1 MMMSGVWSRRLLGI
15 LWLVSSARP
24 AGAHNGPPFP
34 IIEGKR
40 AGLCIVSLW
49 THPDIGIGTFFVI
62 LDPVPG
68 GAIPK
73 DLQIEIAVQP
83 VSGRLPE
90 ARYPAYRDALRGQV
104 EYKTEVKFDVDEIWR
119 VRLLL
124 HSSAGDGELDS
135 TVEPT
140 PTGFGRWDLLWF
152 AAPFLGAG
160 FLWFHAIRRRR
171 RRAR

>member
-1 MMMSGVWSRRLLGI
+1 
-15 LWLVSSARP
+15 
-24 AGAHNGPPFP
+24 
-34 IIEGKR
+34 
-40 AGLCIVSLW
+40 VSLW
-49 THPDIGIGTFFVI
+49 THPDIGIGTFFAI

-90 ARYPAYRDALRGQV
+90 TRYPAHRDEMRGRA
-104 EYKTEVKFDVDEIWR
+104 EYKAEVNFDVDQLCL

-124 HSSAGDGELDS
+124 HSSVGDGELDS
-135 TVEPT
+135 TVEPA